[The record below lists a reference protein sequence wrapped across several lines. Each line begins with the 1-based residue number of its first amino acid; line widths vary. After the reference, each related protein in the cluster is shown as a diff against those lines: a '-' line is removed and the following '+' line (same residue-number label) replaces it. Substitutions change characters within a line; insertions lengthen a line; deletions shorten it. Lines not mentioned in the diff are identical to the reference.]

1 MRETP
6 PPFQKKY
13 SSRDFPSPLGVSQH
27 SCINDKT
34 EISTKEPAV
43 RFACRKEE
51 LMELEAMNTTS
62 TYIGDTLFI
71 VESVT
76 ADGARE
82 TATDKVKRLILN
94 NLDEALKKAS

>member
-1 MRETP
+1 
-6 PPFQKKY
+6 
-13 SSRDFPSPLGVSQH
+13 
-27 SCINDKT
+27 
-34 EISTKEPAV
+34 
-43 RFACRKEE
+43 
-51 LMELEAMNTTS
+51 MELEAMNTTS

>member
-1 MRETP
+1 M
-6 PPFQKKY
+6 
-13 SSRDFPSPLGVSQH
+13 
-27 SCINDKT
+27 
-34 EISTKEPAV
+34 

-76 ADGARE
+76 ADSARE
-82 TATDKVKRLILN
+82 TAADKVKRLILG
-94 NLDEALKKAS
+94 NLDEMLKKAS

>member
-13 SSRDFPSPLGVSQH
+13 SPRDFPSPLGVSQY
-27 SCINDKT
+27 SCINDKA

-76 ADGARE
+76 ADRARE
-82 TATDKVKRLILN
+82 TATDKVKRLILG
-94 NLDEALKKAS
+94 NLDEMLKKAS